1 MLQFQCILHAS
12 MCTQS
17 LCFEKFITAC
27 PVHSSGW
34 KIAGIIPCAR
44 DMSERCAMQEMTS
57 CSCNSHCCNLQCCS
71 AAMHYIN
78 CQTGVYH
85 CPIAIYHCP
94 FGQWYP
100 HNYFRHCVYV
110 YKIMKYSIVF
120 DVYRNGPELPHS
132 KWHVQNINC
141 LYISPRA

>member
-12 MCTQS
+12 MCTQC
-17 LCFEKFITAC
+17 LCFEKSITAC

-44 DMSERCAMQEMTS
+44 DMSEQCAMQEMIF

-85 CPIAIYHCP
+85 ALPNCNLSLSTWAVIPP
-94 FGQWYP
+94 
-100 HNYFRHCVYV
+100 YFRHCLYV

-132 KWHVQNINC
+132 K
-141 LYISPRA
+141 